1 MEVSANVAQMQP
13 SATLAVSAL
22 AKKLAGEGRDIVNLG
37 AGEPDFDTPEHIAE
51 AGIEAIRAGRTRY
64 TAAPG
69 MPELR
74 QAIAQV
80 LSRQAGRE
88 LPWQGVVVGCGA
100 KQALFNACFSLFGP
114 GDEVLIGTPYW
125 TSYPEMVSLA
135 RATPVPVTGAEA
147 RDLKLTPDD
156 LERAATEKTR
166 GFLFS
171 SPGNPT
177 GVVYTRE
184 ELQAIAE
191 WARDRGIWL
200 LADEIYREIY
210 FGEGGEAPGILDLPE
225 ESLGRY
231 VVFDGASKSFAMTG
245 WRIGYSFCDPEMAK
259 TFASFQS
266 HTTSNPATPSQHAA
280 LAAYTQWEKTQA
292 AVSSMRTAFKRRR
305 DRVCELFREQLPE
318 LDYLQPEGAF
328 YLFIRVDSLFEPG
341 REDAKALCS
350 WIIEEAGVAL
360 VPGDAFGDPRYVRLS
375 YATSDELIEEAVRR
389 LSGLLAKVSTGS

>member
-1 MEVSANVAQMQP
+1 MEVSANVAQMKP
-13 SATLAVSAL
+13 SATLAVTAL
-22 AKKLAGEGRDIVNLG
+22 ANRLASEGRDIVSLG
-37 AGEPDFDTPEHIAE
+37 AGEPDFDTPRHIAD
-51 AGIEAIRAGRTRY
+51 AAVEAIRAGRTRY

-74 QAIAQV
+74 KAIARV
-80 LSRQAGRE
+80 LSEQAGRE
-88 LPWQGVVVGCGA
+88 LPWEGVVVSCGA
-100 KQALFNACFSLFGP
+100 KQSIFNACFCLFGP

-125 TSYPEMVSLA
+125 TSYPEMISLA
-135 RATPVPVTGAEA
+135 RATPIPVTGPEEL
-147 RDLKLTPDD
+147 DLKLTPEV
-156 LERAATEKTR
+156 LEAASTEKTR
-166 GFLFS
+166 GLLFS

-177 GVVYTRE
+177 GVVYTRS

-191 WARDRGIWL
+191 WARDRGVWIL
-200 LADEIYREIY
+200 SDEIYREIY
-210 FGEGGEAPGILDLPE
+210 FGEGGEAPGLLDLPE

-245 WRIGYSFCDPEMAK
+245 WRIGYSFCDPGVAR

-280 LAAYTQWEKTQA
+280 LAAYTQWEETRA
-292 AVSSMRTAFKRRR
+292 AVVAMREAFERRR
-305 DRVCELFREQLPE
+305 DRICRLFREQLPD

-328 YLFIRVDSLFEPG
+328 YLFVRVDSLFEPG

-350 WIIEEAGVAL
+350 WILEEVGVAL

-389 LSGLLAKVSTGS
+389 VAGLLARV